1 MNLYFGR
8 PDTVDVS
15 DVIQNVGVIIC
26 SGASDFSLQS
36 LRENPAS
43 QDKSWGQ
50 DYGDKDPESE
60 DKHPNQNKQPNL
72 VKRVK
77 VGS

>member
-36 LRENPAS
+36 LRENPA
-43 QDKSWGQ
+43 
-50 DYGDKDPESE
+50 
-60 DKHPNQNKQPNL
+60 N
-72 VKRVK
+72 
-77 VGS
+77 